1 MRVDQIAPDI
11 YSLVGEVLDSNS
23 TVVVNDE
30 EALLIDSMA
39 GREDAE
45 GLRAFVESEL
55 GKRVRFIICTH
66 FFRDHLAG
74 LNQFPGASVI
84 AHRNYT
90 HTYDAESFRD
100 EEEETAPFVEPDIL
114 VSDDMLI
121 RWGRY
126 ELDVFY
132 NPGHTMSTL
141 NVDIP
146 GADLLMVGD
155 NIVGNL
161 VYLYYSTPALM
172 KTALE
177 RLLRRGRARII
188 EGHQGVLS
196 GDTVGNA
203 LHYLE
208 ALASQVGAARLSAN
222 ADDSIFEIGLEQ
234 CLKPGLAGTDFERI
248 FHGRNLRT
256 VIERGLFAQARAQRP
271 QQTAIN

>member
-1 MRVDQIAPDI
+1 MRVEQIAPDI
-11 YSLVGEVLDSNS
+11 YSLVGEVLASNS
-23 TVVVNDE
+23 TVIVKDE
-30 EALLIDSMA
+30 EALLVDSMA
-39 GREDAE
+39 SRADAE
-45 GLRAFVESEL
+45 ELRSFIESNL

-74 LNQFPGASVI
+74 LRLFPGASII

-90 HTYDAESFRD
+90 HTYDMESFRD
-100 EEEETAPFVEPDIL
+100 EEEDDHSIVPDIL
-114 VSDDMLI
+114 VSDGILM

-126 ELDVFY
+126 ELDVFH

-141 NVDIP
+141 NIDIP

-177 RLLRRGRARII
+177 RLQRRGRSRII

-196 GDTVGNA
+196 GNTVDNA
-203 LHYLE
+203 RHYLE
-208 ALASQVGAARLSAN
+208 SLASHVGAARRAAN
-222 ADDSIFEIGLEQ
+222 DHDSILEIGLEQ
-234 CLKPGLAGTDFERI
+234 CLKTGVGATAFERI
-248 FHGRNLRT
+248 FHERNLRT
-256 VIERGLFAQARAQRP
+256 VIERGLFAQAQAPRP
-271 QQTAIN
+271 QLTGTN

>member
-1 MRVDQIAPDI
+1 MRAEQIAPDI

-23 TVVVNDE
+23 TVIINNE
-30 EALLIDSMA
+30 EALLVDSMA
-39 GREDAE
+39 SGADAE
-45 GLRAFVESEL
+45 ELRAFVESQL

-74 LNQFPGASVI
+74 LKQFPGASII

-100 EEEETAPFVEPDIL
+100 EEETAHFVEPDIL
-114 VSDDMLI
+114 VSDNILM

-126 ELDVFY
+126 ELDVFH

-141 NVDIP
+141 NVDVP

-177 RLLRRGRARII
+177 RMLRRGRARII
-188 EGHQGVLS
+188 EGHQGVLG
-196 GDTVGNA
+196 GDTVDNA

-208 ALASQVGAARLSAN
+208 SLASNVGAARHSAN
-222 ADDSIFEIGLEQ
+222 ADDSILEIGLEQ
-234 CLKPGLAGTDFERI
+234 CLKPGVAGTSFERM
-248 FHGRNLRT
+248 FHERNLRT
-256 VIERGLFAQARAQRP
+256 VIERGLFAQAQAPRSQP
-271 QQTAIN
+271 MGIN

>member
-23 TVVVNDE
+23 TIIVKDE
-30 EALLIDSMA
+30 EALLVDSMA
-39 GREDAE
+39 SRADAE
-45 GLRAFVESEL
+45 ELRSFVESNL

-74 LNQFPGASVI
+74 LRLFPGASII

-90 HTYDAESFRD
+90 HTYDMESFRD
-100 EEEETAPFVEPDIL
+100 EEEKEHSVEPDIL
-114 VSDDMLI
+114 VSDGILM

-126 ELDVFY
+126 ELDVFH

-141 NVDIP
+141 NIDIP

-177 RLLRRGRARII
+177 RLRRRGRSRII

-196 GDTVGNA
+196 GNTVDNA
-203 LHYLE
+203 RHYLE
-208 ALASQVGAARLSAN
+208 SLASQVGAARRSAN
-222 ADDSIFEIGLEQ
+222 DNASILEIGLEQ
-234 CLKPGLAGTDFERI
+234 CLKPGVGATAFERI
-248 FHGRNLRT
+248 FHERNLRT
-256 VIERGLFAQARAQRP
+256 VIERGLFAQAQAPRP
-271 QQTAIN
+271 QLTGTH